1 MSVQKYRYEDS
12 RSAVL
17 KHILSEGV
25 EPLTEPQVIL
35 MERWRA
41 ADELIR
47 SQKYRREEVAIQLM
61 NKFSISRMTAFN
73 DMTSA
78 EWVFSSSAPLNKVY
92 EIGLRIEFLKERIAI
107 AAGKI
112 PYKIK
117 EDGTQLFHTEID
129 DKAIAMLEKTLQG
142 YYEMYPTLRDKPKPS
157 KTVFIVKGNMNVAI
171 MDKKDALEQAK
182 QITIDLEEQNN
193 AE

>member
-1 MSVQKYRYEDS
+1 MNVQKYRYEDS

-17 KHILSEGV
+17 KHILSEGL
-25 EPLTEPQVIL
+25 EPLTDAQVLL

-61 NKFSISRMTAFN
+61 AKFEISRMTAFN

-92 EIGLRIEFLKERIAI
+92 EIGLRIEFIKERIAI

-112 PYKIK
+112 PYKK
-117 EDGTQLFHTEID
+117 DKDGKDLFHTEVD
-129 DKAIAMLEKTLQG
+129 EKAIAMHEKNLQG
-142 YYEMYPTLRDKPKPS
+142 YYDMYPTLRDKPKPS
-157 KTVFIVKGNMNVAI
+157 KTVFIVKGNMNVAV
-171 MDKKDALEQAK
+171 MEKKDALQQAEQIVLD
-182 QITIDLEEQNN
+182 ITEQN
-193 AE
+193 EQE